1 MKRDMPSCGGC
12 RTCEMICSFH
22 HTGAYNPSLSSIK
35 ILEKTTGAGYNVLLL
50 KEDGPA
56 GRACD
61 RCRGLARPLCL
72 DVCREESDLT
82 AILDEFFSLGDR
94 EKQPEGTF

>member
-1 MKRDMPSCGGC
+1 
-12 RTCEMICSFH
+12 MICSFH